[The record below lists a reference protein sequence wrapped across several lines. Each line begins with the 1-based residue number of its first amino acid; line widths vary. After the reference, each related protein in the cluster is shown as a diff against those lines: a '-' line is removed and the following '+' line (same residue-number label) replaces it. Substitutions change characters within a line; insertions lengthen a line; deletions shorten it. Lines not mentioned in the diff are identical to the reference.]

1 MEGFE
6 IVSDLEIKVE
16 EREEISEMTD
26 KEYELSYVL
35 NDKKDE
41 WIIMDIDGKGKGNI
55 YDIKNWISN
64 HPGGL
69 IIKEGLK
76 HNNFYK
82 DGTGI
87 SPIDLFKKY
96 HSFSVIE
103 KHFIKMENP
112 LVKKVGVVL
121 IHK

>member
-1 MEGFE
+1 MILKIGYLSILGFNYKRR
-6 IVSDLEIKVE
+6 IK
-16 EREEISEMTD
+16 R
-26 KEYELSYVL
+26 
-35 NDKKDE
+35 
-41 WIIMDIDGKGKGNI
+41 
-55 YDIKNWISN
+55 
-64 HPGGL
+64 
-69 IIKEGLK
+69 
-76 HNNFYK
+76 NNFYK